1 MPEFLVTNLL
11 YLILMNY
18 YDYCQITVEIGCG
31 QAPYPGVYT
40 RTASFMNW
48 IRTNAL
54 FEEEERR
61 TAVAYF
67 F

>member
-1 MPEFLVTNLL
+1 MPEFLVANLL
-11 YLILMNY
+11 YLIQMND
-18 YDYCQITVEIGCG
+18 YDYQITVEIGCG